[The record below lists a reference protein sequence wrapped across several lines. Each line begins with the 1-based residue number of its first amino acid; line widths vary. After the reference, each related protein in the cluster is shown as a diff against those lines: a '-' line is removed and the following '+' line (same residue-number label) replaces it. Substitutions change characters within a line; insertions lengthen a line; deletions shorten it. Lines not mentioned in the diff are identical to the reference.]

1 MLRRLRFPM
10 RPICLGTTFAALFLA
25 ASLLAETKPHPP
37 STPQKT
43 VYDYSLVGLEGK
55 EVSLASYRGKV
66 LLIVNLQNDSIY
78 KEQLA
83 GLEDLQ
89 KTYKDK
95 GLVVLG
101 IPSCDFGGE
110 DAAKEADPQKIYVAD
125 GHVSFPVFSRASLRG
140 KDEIPLYAYLTDP
153 KGAASGE
160 VHWSYTKFLV
170 DRAGKVA
177 TRFELDV
184 EPNDPEFLLTIEKVL
199 AGTFKGKAAKGGGD
213 KDQAADRDDSK

>member
-1 MLRRLRFPM
+1 MLRHRFST
-10 RPICLGTTFAALFLA
+10 RSLCLGGALVTVFLS
-25 ASLLAETKPHPP
+25 ASLLAETKPHTPP
-37 STPQKT
+37 APQKT
-43 VYDYSLVGLEGK
+43 VYDYSLVGLDGK

-110 DAAKEADPQKIYVAD
+110 DAAKEADPEKIYVAD

-153 KGAASGE
+153 KGAAAGE

-170 DRAGKVA
+170 DRQGKVA
-177 TRFELDV
+177 TRFETDV
-184 EPNDPEFLLTIEKVL
+184 EPNDPEFLLAVEKVL
-199 AGTFKGKAAKGGGD
+199 TGTFKSKTAKGAGD
-213 KDQAADRDDSK
+213 KGQAADRDDSE